1 MTMTKKLMAA
11 AAAFALTATPV
22 MASTAASAAP
32 RVETAVGQTEQ
43 LFGGEEGGG
52 AGWILFVLLGAAAVV
67 GLILVLDDPA
77 SP

>member
-11 AAAFALTATPV
+11 AAAFALTATP
-22 MASTAASAAP
+22 ALAAGAASAAP

-43 LFGGEEGGG
+43 LFGDEDGG
-52 AGWILFVLLGAAAVV
+52 GWILFVLLGAAAVV

>member
-11 AAAFALTATPV
+11 AAAFALSATPV
-22 MASTAASAAP
+22 MASSNAQAAP
-32 RVETAVGQTEQ
+32 VREAAPVGQSEQ
-43 LFGGEEGGG
+43 FLGDDGG
-52 AGWILFVLLGAAAVV
+52 WLLFVLLGAAAVV